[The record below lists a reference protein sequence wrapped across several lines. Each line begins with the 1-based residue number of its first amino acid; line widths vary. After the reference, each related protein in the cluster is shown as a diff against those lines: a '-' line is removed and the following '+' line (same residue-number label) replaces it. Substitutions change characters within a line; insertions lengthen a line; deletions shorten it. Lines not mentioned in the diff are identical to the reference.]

1 MPIEKSLTIGSRLT
15 ISDKIFST
23 SSSAEVLFDFLR
35 IESEYLARSSADLLA
50 LDSHT
55 AFLRKTSEQDK
66 FFESTYEL
74 TKLDAAR
81 SREVANPESLSNACV
96 TSA

>member
-1 MPIEKSLTIGSRLT
+1 MSRLTKKKTDGFGLT

-35 IESEYLARSSADLLA
+35 IESEYLARSSADLFA

-55 AFLRKTSEQDK
+55 AFLSIESQRMDV
-66 FFESTYEL
+66 FGSTYEF

-81 SREVANPESLSNACV
+81 SREVANPESLSNA
-96 TSA
+96 